1 MVSTRWA
8 AEEVLLVILM
18 VEPVVLVEG
27 VMEDMHLRVLDQT
40 EDLEQMDRG
49 LMEEM
54 ELVQQRVPIIMW
66 LVLVE
71 VLELRLQM
79 QRAVL
84 AKLEE

>member
-1 MVSTRWA
+1 
-8 AEEVLLVILM
+8 
-18 VEPVVLVEG
+18 
-27 VMEDMHLRVLDQT
+27 
-40 EDLEQMDRG
+40 MDRG

-54 ELVQQRVPIIMW
+54 ELVQHGVPMIMR

>member
-1 MVSTRWA
+1 M
-8 AEEVLLVILM
+8 ILM